1 MMMNKTILY
10 IGNDLAKNS
19 KYNSAMETLS
29 SLLITEGYVI
39 IKSSSKR
46 NQILRLINM
55 CFSIVKNSNKV
66 DYVLIDTFSTSAFYY
81 AFLTSQLARLF
92 NLKYIP
98 ILHGGNLPYRIKKS
112 PSLSKLLFNNS
123 YKNIAPSNYLKSE
136 FEKRNYKVEYIP
148 NSLEIELYNFKL
160 RKQITPKLLYVRA
173 FAEIYNPKLAIEVL
187 KILKLT
193 FPEVKLCMV
202 GPDKDGSIKQVKAL
216 VKNYNLEENIEFTGV
231 LQKEEWHKKA
241 TEFDVF
247 INTTNVDNTPVS
259 VMEAMALG
267 LPVISTNVGGLPYLI
282 NNTVDGILVEKNNPE
297 QMANAIIS
305 LIKDNNLELAI
316 NARKKAEGFAWTEVR
331 KEWIK
336 ILS

>member
-1 MMMNKTILY
+1 MTYKTILY

-29 SLLITEGYVI
+29 SLLITEGYAI

-55 CFSIVKNSNKV
+55 CFSVFKYRSKV

-81 AFLTSQLARLF
+81 AFCTSQLARLF
-92 NLKYIP
+92 KLKYIP
-98 ILHGGNLPYRIKKS
+98 ILHGGNLPYRIKKT
-112 PSLSKLLFNNS
+112 PRLSKLLFNNS

-136 FEKRNYKVEYIP
+136 FENRNYKVEYIP

-160 RKQITPKLLYVRA
+160 RKQITPKLLWVRA

-202 GPDKDGSIKQVKAL
+202 GPDKDGSIKQVKGL
-216 VKNYNLEENIEFTGV
+216 VVRYDLEENIEFTGV
-231 LQKEEWHKKA
+231 LPKEEWHKKA

-282 NNTVDGILVEKNNPE
+282 NSTVDGVLVEKNNPKL
-297 QMANAIIS
+297 MANAIIN
-305 LIKDNNLELAI
+305 LTKENNLELAL
-316 NARKKAEGFAWTEVR
+316 NARKKAESFAWKEVR
-331 KEWIK
+331 KKWIK

>member
-1 MMMNKTILY
+1 MMSNTILY

-29 SLLITEGYVI
+29 SLLITEGYAIV
-39 IKSSSKR
+39 KSSSKK
-46 NQILRLINM
+46 NQLLRLINM
-55 CFSIVKNSNKV
+55 CFSVYKYSGKV

-81 AFLTSQLARLF
+81 AFFTSQLARLF

-98 ILHGGNLPYRIKKS
+98 ILHGGNLPHRIKRS

-136 FEKRNYKVEYIP
+136 FEKMDYKVAFIP
-148 NSLEIELYNFKL
+148 NPIEIEQYDFKS
-160 RKQITPKLLYVRA
+160 RKKLTPKLLYVRA
-173 FAEIYNPKLAIEVL
+173 FAKIYNPKLAIEVL

-193 FPEVKLCMV
+193 FPEVKLSMV

-216 VKNYNLEENIEFTGV
+216 VTSYNLEENIEFTGV
-231 LQKEEWHKKA
+231 LPKEEWHKKS

-267 LPVISTNVGGLPYLI
+267 LPVISTNVCGLPYLI

-316 NARKKAEGFAWTEVR
+316 NARKKAESFAWTEVR

>member
-98 ILHGGNLPYRIKKS
+98 ILHGGNLPYRIKES
-112 PSLSKLLFNNS
+112 PRLSKLLFNNS

-136 FEKRNYKVEYIP
+136 FLMIRIKTSKNI
-148 NSLEIELYNFKL
+148 
-160 RKQITPKLLYVRA
+160 ITSK
-173 FAEIYNPKLAIEVL
+173 FWKF
-187 KILKLT
+187 ILNMIT
-193 FPEVKLCMV
+193 
-202 GPDKDGSIKQVKAL
+202 SR
-216 VKNYNLEENIEFTGV
+216 
-231 LQKEEWHKKA
+231 
-241 TEFDVF
+241 F
-247 INTTNVDNTPVS
+247 ILN
-259 VMEAMALG
+259 
-267 LPVISTNVGGLPYLI
+267 
-282 NNTVDGILVEKNNPE
+282 
-297 QMANAIIS
+297 
-305 LIKDNNLELAI
+305 
-316 NARKKAEGFAWTEVR
+316 
-331 KEWIK
+331 
-336 ILS
+336 